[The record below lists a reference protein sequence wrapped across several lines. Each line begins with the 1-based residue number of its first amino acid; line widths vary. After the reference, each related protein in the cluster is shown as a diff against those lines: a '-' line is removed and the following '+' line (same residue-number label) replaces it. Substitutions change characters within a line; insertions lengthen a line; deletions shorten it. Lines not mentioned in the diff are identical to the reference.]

1 MEEPMAPAPAISAT
15 DTASPV
21 PDLIATITAAL
32 GPKPNP
38 SQLAAGLF
46 DIRRCLVESLL
57 QMPAPVDSPLSSP
70 STQATDEQNA
80 APNSPDSTSTSTAPI
95 PLTMAQEDILRDALP
110 PLQVPAGPY
119 MPVFSAW
126 RGAVAAVMGLIAG
139 SAVAQGLQISGA
151 LAVLCSMAGVC
162 AALWLADYLAHARAT
177 GNLQC
182 AGRTL
187 RWKTLRRWGTVA
199 WGAALVL
206 TLMRDFL
213 QQNPA
218 LEDILA
224 AFSAFLTQGAAL
236 PLLQNMYWLLG
247 FIVLFLVATRR
258 PVCLDMAEYSTR
270 LLMVTQT
277 WWDSALLLRDSLL
290 QQYATT
296 HSAHS
301 PARQKAAQELYSFA
315 AELPSAQ
322 SYWLRE
328 RLDSLGFTVPSALSE
343 LRWNGALSASYDMV
357 GHVTE
362 GDLCFVDTAPLMNGD
377 QVLRKGTVRKIR
389 IQS

>member
-1 MEEPMAPAPAISAT
+1 MPPAPAAPAT
-15 DTASPV
+15 DTYSPV
-21 PDLIATITAAL
+21 PALITATTATL

-57 QMPAPVDSPLSSP
+57 QLPSADSPLS
-70 STQATDEQNA
+70 TQTADAQTL
-80 APNSPDSTSTSTAPI
+80 APDSPDSAATSAAPQPFPPA

-110 PLQVPAGPY
+110 PLHVPAGPY
-119 MPVFSAW
+119 TSTFSAW

-139 SAVAQGLQISGA
+139 SAVAQGLHIGGA
-151 LAVLCSMAGVC
+151 LAVLCGMAGVGT
-162 AALWLADYLAHARAT
+162 ALWLADYLAHARVK
-177 GNLQC
+177 GKLQC
-182 AGRTL
+182 AGRSL
-187 RWKTLRRWGTVA
+187 RWKTLRRWGTVV

-218 LEDILA
+218 LEDILT

-236 PLLQNMYWLLG
+236 PLLQNIYWLLG
-247 FIVLFLVATRR
+247 FIVLFTVSTRR
-258 PVCLDMAEYSTR
+258 PVHLDMEEYR
-270 LLMVTQT
+270 LRLHIVAQT
-277 WWDSALLLRDSLL
+277 WWDSALLLRDSLV
-290 QQYATT
+290 QQYSAS

-315 AELPSAQ
+315 AELPSSQ

-328 RLDSLGFTVPSALSE
+328 RLDSLGFTVPALQSE
-343 LRWNGALSASYDMV
+343 LRWQAALSASYDMV
-357 GHVTE
+357 GHVAE

-389 IQS
+389 VQS